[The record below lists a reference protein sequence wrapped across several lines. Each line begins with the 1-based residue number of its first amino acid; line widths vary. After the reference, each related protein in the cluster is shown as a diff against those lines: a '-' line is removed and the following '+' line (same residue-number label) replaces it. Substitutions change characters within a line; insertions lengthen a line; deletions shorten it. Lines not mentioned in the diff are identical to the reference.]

1 MYIDNSNQLT
11 TPSLIDTQ
19 NKRGKQAPFQT
30 RIEMC
35 QILFKD
41 IPNVVVSDAEKVCF
55 ENASQGL

>member
-1 MYIDNSNQLT
+1 MTYVHIATNHY
-11 TPSLIDTQ
+11 SLMIQ
-19 NKRGKQAPFQT
+19 NKRGKQAPFET

>member
-1 MYIDNSNQLT
+1 M
-11 TPSLIDTQ
+11 Q
-19 NKRGKQAPFQT
+19 NKREKQAPFET
-30 RIEMC
+30 RKEMC